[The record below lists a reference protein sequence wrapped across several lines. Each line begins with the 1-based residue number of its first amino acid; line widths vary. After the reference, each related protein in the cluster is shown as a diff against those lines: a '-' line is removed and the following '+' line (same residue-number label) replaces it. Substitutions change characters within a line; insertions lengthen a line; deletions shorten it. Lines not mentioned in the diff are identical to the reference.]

1 MPKKKPSPLQPN
13 EVPTFAPDKVF
24 VACIKA
30 AAIAASKDDCRP
42 ILTLLHIKHDG
53 TTCVIESTDSYRLYE
68 ITTTLDLA
76 PFEAVIPARWLAQHI
91 GKKDVEFWGDGEW
104 FHVSAGDQRFSH
116 KADTLPDQYPMTRAL
131 YSSSLVDQAEDVAF
145 NPAYYADLAK
155 AVEILHR
162 GVGLLWSGALVLK
175 ADGGNNG
182 QKQTLRPFTSH
193 VETDRITA
201 RLLLMP
207 VRLPEPAKAAA

>member
-1 MPKKKPSPLQPN
+1 MSKKKPNPLQPN

-30 AAIAASKDDCRP
+30 AAIAASKDDSRP
-42 ILTLLHIKHDG
+42 ILGLLHIKHDG

-68 ITTTLDLA
+68 ITTALDLA

-207 VRLPEPAKAAA
+207 VRTRWP